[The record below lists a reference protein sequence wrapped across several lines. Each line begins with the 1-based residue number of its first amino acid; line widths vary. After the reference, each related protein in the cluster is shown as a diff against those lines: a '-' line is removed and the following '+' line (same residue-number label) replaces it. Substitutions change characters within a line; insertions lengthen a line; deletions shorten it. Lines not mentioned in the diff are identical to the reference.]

1 MSLSGSP
8 IVNHGPAPNAQVF
21 IPLGNGRVRILF
33 CFSFVEQRENISD
46 GWWVWISISFLC
58 PSRRVFKSIVIYS
71 VFSNCECPMSTI
83 MKVSFVGINICT
95 LQTFHLNTTSHLS
108 PSQPTVLN
116 EAARKNVELLQ
127 VMQKKIFLLLL
138 FPFFRIAPSPWLVSY
153 SHFLVGVCSLWST
166 VLHSRTIILA
176 ILRVIAVKYPSPPFR
191 CFPCRIPLQ

>member
-1 MSLSGSP
+1 
-8 IVNHGPAPNAQVF
+8 
-21 IPLGNGRVRILF
+21 
-33 CFSFVEQRENISD
+33 
-46 GWWVWISISFLC
+46 
-58 PSRRVFKSIVIYS
+58 
-71 VFSNCECPMSTI
+71 MSTV

-176 ILRVIAVKYPSPPFR
+176 ILRVIAVKYPPPPFVVFLVGYLYNSFGHGNWELCMR
-191 CFPCRIPLQ
+191 LYGMQHVTSQICECKHWALSIPPKIPL